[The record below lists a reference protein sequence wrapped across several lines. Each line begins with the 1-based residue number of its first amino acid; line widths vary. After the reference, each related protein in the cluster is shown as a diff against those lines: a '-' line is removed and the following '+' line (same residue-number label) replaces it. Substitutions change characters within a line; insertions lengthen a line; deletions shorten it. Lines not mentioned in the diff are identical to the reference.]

1 MSCSLVQNADKP
13 VGVANLPNARK
24 KLVVNEA
31 DVLVCRELFKQSS
44 LPIARM
50 ALDQCEECQFA
61 VIVLDCVEAARLDL
75 VELFHGVAPYLSVN
89 SELPLDRRNFTLTN
103 KFCQKR
109 FDRSALDLR

>member
-1 MSCSLVQNADKP
+1 MSCSLVQNADQP

-50 ALDQCEECQFA
+50 ALDQREECQFA

-75 VELFHGVAPYLSVN
+75 VEGVHGVAPWLFCFQCGN
-89 SELPLDRRNFTLTN
+89 DRTLTRITT
-103 KFCQKR
+103 KDIPKW
-109 FDRSALDLR
+109 